1 MGKTRIE
8 FLCRECGANHPKWQ
22 GKCPD
27 CGAWDSLEKF
37 AVEVEATKPGAAPI
51 WGSGEEGDA
60 EQLARG
66 GIGRAVALGE
76 VPEATVPRIAT
87 GISEFDRVLGG
98 GVVPGSVMLLGGDPG
113 IGKSTLLMQVAASIA
128 SKGGVALYA
137 SSEESP
143 QQVRLRAERLEPVV
157 RAGGAKAL
165 GERLLVLGETNVARI
180 VEQARRAKASIVLVD
195 SIQLVHRADVTAA
208 PGSIAQLRR
217 ATLDLVALAKSS
229 GCAVILVGHVTK
241 EGALAGPKLLE
252 HLVDVV
258 LGFEGDRHSAVRV
271 VRGVKNRFGSTQEI
285 GLFEMRGDGLAEIE
299 SVRVPLAGGP
309 PAPGCAFVATM
320 AGTRCLLGEV
330 HALVA
335 TGFLG
340 SAKRRASGL
349 DSSRLAMLIAVLEKH
364 GGLRLADQDVFAQA
378 LGGLKIAEPAA
389 DLAVLLAVA
398 GAFLQRTLPQGTVAI
413 GEVGLTGEL
422 RTVPHLEQRVHESLR
437 RGARV
442 VLVPASAK
450 IRVPTVRGEGVAGDA
465 VGEIVKVGGRSARA
479 AAACDRR
486 GAGREHSAHITS
498 FPTCRARSSP
508 FRHGRWLGR
517 GHISVLGAPV
527 VLSCAPS
534 LTERWARHDRF
545 RPSGSALLA
554 EFLIGKSP
562 TGRVRKWLR
571 GRRLRGIETP
581 MGRLG
586 ATGRPRRLDDFP
598 SSL

>member
-51 WGSGEEGDA
+51 WGTGDEGDA

-113 IGKSTLLMQVAASIA
+113 IGKSTLLLQVAASIA

-320 AGTRCLLGEV
+320 AGTR
-330 HALVA
+330 
-335 TGFLG
+335 
-340 SAKRRASGL
+340 
-349 DSSRLAMLIAVLEKH
+349 SSRLVSSAAPSAAPRGSIPAVL
-364 GGLRLADQDVFAQA
+364 R
-378 LGGLKIAEPAA
+378 
-389 DLAVLLAVA
+389 
-398 GAFLQRTLPQGTVAI
+398 
-413 GEVGLTGEL
+413 
-422 RTVPHLEQRVHESLR
+422 
-437 RGARV
+437 
-442 VLVPASAK
+442 
-450 IRVPTVRGEGVAGDA
+450 
-465 VGEIVKVGGRSARA
+465 
-479 AAACDRR
+479 C
-486 GAGREHSAHITS
+486 
-498 FPTCRARSSP
+498 
-508 FRHGRWLGR
+508 
-517 GHISVLGAPV
+517 
-527 VLSCAPS
+527 
-534 LTERWARHDRF
+534 
-545 RPSGSALLA
+545 
-554 EFLIGKSP
+554 
-562 TGRVRKWLR
+562 
-571 GRRLRGIETP
+571 
-581 MGRLG
+581 
-586 ATGRPRRLDDFP
+586 
-598 SSL
+598 

>member
-51 WGSGEEGDA
+51 WGTGDEGDA

-450 IRVPTVRGEGVAGDA
+450 ISAPTVRGEGVAGDA
-465 VGEIVKVGGRSARA
+465 VGDIVKVGTIQRAVDLLAPLQRAIGTGPVGDQAQAARA
-479 AAACDRR
+479 SRLVEFDPTRADTRDASEEAISGSSERR
-486 GAGREHSAHITS
+486 SS
-498 FPTCRARSSP
+498 SRAR
-508 FRHGRWLGR
+508 
-517 GHISVLGAPV
+517 
-527 VLSCAPS
+527 
-534 LTERWARHDRF
+534 
-545 RPSGSALLA
+545 RP
-554 EFLIGKSP
+554 
-562 TGRVRKWLR
+562 
-571 GRRLRGIETP
+571 
-581 MGRLG
+581 
-586 ATGRPRRLDDFP
+586 
-598 SSL
+598 